1 MLGNGAHWDL
11 AHVVQ
16 QLRRNAGLTQKE
28 MAERANISL
37 AGLRDLEQQRVTR
50 PRVSTLRRIAAALEL
65 SPSEA
70 KELVR
75 LGSQGPVLAHDLRL
89 QVLGPL
95 SITVDGTPVNLGSER
110 QRTMLAILALS
121 PGVPATI
128 DTLVDAAWGGQP
140 PPTAVDL
147 VRSQMSRLRR
157 RIQPKGR
164 TAPVLVAINGG
175 YALRVDDNQLDLLAC
190 RGLVADARRDR
201 KAGRLDSAVSA
212 YKQAMDLWRGEPL
225 WDLPGL
231 HEQPALANLRREL
244 ETALL
249 EYADTASALGRHE
262 EVLTP
267 LYRFTEANPLHEPGH
282 ARLMTAL
289 AGAGQRAV
297 ALEVFENLRRALS
310 AELGVDPGVLVRE
323 THQAILLGEPTPA
336 QLTVVPPQSTTTV
349 AKQPVPTQLPADVYG
364 FTGRARELAHLDAVL
379 DDGRRQPTMV
389 VAALLGRPG
398 VGKTSLAVHWAHRIA
413 RHFSDGQLYAELG
426 CADPADV
433 LRNFLLSLGVPPNQ
447 VPESLANRA
456 ALYRSLL
463 TGREMLVLLD
473 NAKNADQVR
482 SLLPGSPGCVVVVT
496 SRDPLAGLVTA
507 EGARPLTVEALTE
520 ADALTLLHRRLG
532 PARMMAEPE
541 VAREIVARCEGL
553 PAALAAVATRAI
565 TDTQLPLASLAEELR
580 GTAATGTWPGRP
592 WRGRNVS

>member
-1 MLGNGAHWDL
+1 M
-11 AHVVQ
+11 VQ

-164 TAPVLVAINGG
+164 TTPVLVAINGG
-175 YALRVDDNQLDLLAC
+175 YALRVDDNQLDLLAF

-201 KAGRLDSAVSA
+201 KAGRLDSAVGA

-249 EYADTASALGRHE
+249 EYADTATAVGRHD

-289 AGAGQRAV
+289 SGAGQRAV
-297 ALEVFENLRRALS
+297 ALEVFETLRRALAS
-310 AELGVDPGVLVRE
+310 ELGVDPGVLVRE
-323 THQAILLGEPTPA
+323 THQAILLGEPAPA
-336 QLTVVPPQSTTTV
+336 QLTVVPPQSAPV
-349 AKQPVPTQLPADVYG
+349 ANHPVPTQLPADVYG
-364 FTGRARELAHLDAVL
+364 FTGRAREIAHLDAVL
-379 DDGRRQPTMV
+379 ADGRRQPTVV

-413 RHFSDGQLYAELG
+413 HQFGDGQLYAELG
-426 CADPADV
+426 GADPADV
-433 LRNFLLSLGVPPNQ
+433 LRGFLLSLGVPPSQ

-463 TGREMLVLLD
+463 TGKEMLVVLD
-473 NAKNADQVR
+473 NAVNADQVR
-482 SLLPGSPGCVVVVT
+482 SLLPGSPGCVVLVT
-496 SRDPLAGLVTA
+496 SRDPLVGLVTA

-532 PARMMAEPE
+532 PARMMAEPD

-565 TDTQLPLASLAEELR
+565 TDTQLPLAILAEELR
-580 GTAATGTWPGRP
+580 GTALPGTWQGKTP